1 MLNKYRARKY
11 QILGSITFSQL
22 YDSCITIIKG
32 IWLRIIPITH
42 LMMKLK
48 DVKKVCYFFNITYYR
63 CIHTCTHKYTCSYWC
78 AVFTRQNNV
87 HWLHQ
92 TASEPLQDKMHLL
105 LRWFARGTSLIHILL
120 FNILCGW
127 RSSCTK
133 SRMLSED
140 VIIVFWYVNM
150 KIVCMP
156 IFVEKILSFHETF
169 VDWIKI

>member
-1 MLNKYRARKY
+1 MLNEYRARKY

-48 DVKKVCYFFNITYYR
+48 DVKKVCYFFNIRYYR
-63 CIHTCTHKYTCSYWC
+63 YIHTYARTNTHAHTG
-78 AVFTRQNNV
+78 VQFLHQNNV

-105 LRWFARGTSLIHILL
+105 LRWFAGGTSLIHILL
-120 FNILCGW
+120 LNILCGW
-127 RSSCTK
+127 RSSYTK
-133 SRMLSED
+133 
-140 VIIVFWYVNM
+140 
-150 KIVCMP
+150 
-156 IFVEKILSFHETF
+156 
-169 VDWIKI
+169 